1 MKMKRLANGCA
12 AFTVSTSVRGQSLPS
27 AQTRN
32 TWFANAQ
39 AEIARKLARTQSG
52 DGEAIA
58 SGHWQSV
65 LLHGPAAKAP
75 GSA

>member
-12 AFTVSTSVRGQSLPS
+12 AFTVSTGVYGQSLPPV
-27 AQTRN
+27 QTRN
-32 TWFANAQ
+32 ASLANAQ
-39 AEIARKLARTQSG
+39 AKIARKLTRTQSG

-65 LLHGPAAKAP
+65 LLHGPAVKAP

>member
-12 AFTVSTSVRGQSLPS
+12 ALLFPQAVYGQSLQPV
-27 AQTRN
+27 QTRN

-39 AEIARKLARTQSG
+39 AKIARKLTRTQSG

-65 LLHGPAAKAP
+65 LLHGPAVKAP